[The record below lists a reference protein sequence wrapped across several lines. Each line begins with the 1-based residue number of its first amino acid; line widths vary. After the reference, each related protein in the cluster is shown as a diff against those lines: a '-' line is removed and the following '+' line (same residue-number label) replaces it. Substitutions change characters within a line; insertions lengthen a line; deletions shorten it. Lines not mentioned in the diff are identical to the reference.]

1 MGTTEHTEYTEAR
14 DNRLRV
20 VFRGRVEGE
29 WYLSNS
35 SKTQGKHAKVRF
47 LSSPLVKPWFRII
60 QLAVTATLRDRLHG
74 CGLQGLG

>member
-1 MGTTEHTEYTEAR
+1 MVPFEIFKNT
-14 DNRLRV
+14 
-20 VFRGRVEGE
+20 
-29 WYLSNS
+29 
-35 SKTQGKHAKVRF
+35 GKNAKVRF